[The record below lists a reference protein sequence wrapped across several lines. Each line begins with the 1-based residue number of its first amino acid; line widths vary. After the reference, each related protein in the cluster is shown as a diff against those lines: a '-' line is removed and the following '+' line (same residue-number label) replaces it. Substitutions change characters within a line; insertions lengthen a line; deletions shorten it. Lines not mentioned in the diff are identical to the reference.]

1 MTNDEEINN
10 IVNIIDSLEDIENF
24 TDKHF
29 EIVRKY
35 VSHENAFIRSRCAY
49 MLGEFGTEQA
59 RNLLYDLCRD
69 TDSFV
74 RTETYD
80 SLVFFP
86 DSFTESLLY
95 NAVMNE
101 TDDLACRY
109 AVLSW
114 CDVVYH
120 LHEKYDNDMKFLLE
134 ILETGK
140 CQFECRYGL
149 YLLGDRQALNEMLD
163 FLKSGDYTVRCSVLN
178 LLSDIMKK
186 EDKDIIMSAV
196 EELLKTEETTA
207 VKADA
212 EKIMTLLAGIQ

>member
-10 IVNIIDSLEDIENF
+10 IVNIIDSLEDIENL

-29 EIVRKY
+29 DIVQKY

-49 MLGEFGTEQA
+49 ILGQFGTERA
-59 RNLLYDLCRD
+59 RNLLYNLCRD

-86 DSFTESLLY
+86 DSLTESLLY

-114 CDVVYH
+114 CDVVYR
-120 LHEKYDNDMKFLLE
+120 LHEKHDNDMKFLLE

-140 CQFECRYGL
+140 CRLECWYGL
-149 YLLGDRQALNEMLD
+149 YLFGDGQALYKMLD
-163 FLKSGDYTVRCSVLN
+163 FLKSGDYAVRCSVLN
-178 LLSDIMKK
+178 LLSDVMKK

-212 EKIMTLLAGIQ
+212 EKIMALLAGV